1 MQTMDLVLT
10 ANAVISLETFDFAK
24 IYAQVI
30 LNQSDDQLEY
40 YVGQDQLKQQK
51 MKMRLSFQR
60 AQVILFEQE
69 EIEKHYLLYLLSL
82 KLVDQSQI
90 AILIQIYQ
98 SLLAP
103 EKISIRSLTGFQEFL
118 LEQQILDPKKLDQT
132 IQDFIQKQCF
142 DLFALEKGFIRV
154 LETTEMDHVDL
165 LKLNISPVRLLI
177 QGIQKNYSKSKLYTL
192 HCHPNVLVQKSAFS
206 LWESDLYEA
215 EKQVLSLANG
225 GLIGEMLAQ
234 IQLEA
239 RFALGL
245 IYALILLK
253 DLRILEIKQMPQATS
268 LPVQKPVNMS
278 IQPLAFSRHTT
289 PLPKQDSQVYQHT
302 PSIFQPILQPLL
314 TPTPSMDQKSEVQ
327 SAELDLKLQKEIA
340 DMKVI
345 HQITIGENYFKLLN
359 VPQNSSVELVQKH
372 WSFLKQKL
380 EKYVQITPR
389 LEGMFSKEE
398 IKNLALIIDDAYRIL
413 SSDALKSQY
422 IEALKNPPVIEIVQI

>member
-1 MQTMDLVLT
+1 L
-10 ANAVISLETFDFAK
+10 I
-24 IYAQVI
+24 
-30 LNQSDDQLEY
+30 
-40 YVGQDQLKQQK
+40 
-51 MKMRLSFQR
+51 
-60 AQVILFEQE
+60 
-69 EIEKHYLLYLLSL
+69 
-82 KLVDQSQI
+82 DQSQI

-98 SLLAP
+98 SLLP
-103 EKISIRSLTGFQEFL
+103 LDQISLRSLIGFQEFL
-118 LEQQILDPKKLDQT
+118 LDQQILDPKKIDQT

-154 LETTEMDHVDL
+154 LETTNIDHVDV
-165 LKLNISPVRLLI
+165 LKLNIAPIRLLI

-192 HCHPNVLVQKSAFS
+192 HCHPNVIVQKSAFS

-215 EKQVLSLANG
+215 EKQVLALANSL
-225 GLIGEMLAQ
+225 LIGEMLTQ

-245 IYALILLK
+245 IYALILMK
-253 DLRILEIKQMPQATS
+253 DIRILEIKQMPQATS
-268 LPVQKPVNMS
+268 LPIQKPVNAS
-278 IQPLAFSRHTT
+278 IQPLAFSRYTT

-314 TPTPSMDQKSEVQ
+314 TPTPNMDQKAMDQKAEVQ
-327 SAELDLKLQKEIA
+327 SAELDIKLQKEIA

-359 VPQNSSVELVQKH
+359 VPQNCSVELVQKH

-380 EKYVQITPR
+380 EKYLQITPR

-398 IKNLALIIDDAYRIL
+398 IKNLALIVDDAYRIL

-422 IEALKNPPVIEIVQI
+422 IEALKNPPVVEIVQI

>member
-1 MQTMDLVLT
+1 MQMTDLVLT
-10 ANAVISLETFDFAK
+10 PNSVISLETFDFAK

-40 YVGQDQLKQQK
+40 YVGQDQMKQQK
-51 MKMRLSFQR
+51 MKIRMSFQR
-60 AQVILFEQE
+60 AQLILFEQE

-82 KLVDQSQI
+82 KLIDQSQI

-98 SLLAP
+98 SLLALDQ
-103 EKISIRSLTGFQEFL
+103 ISIRSLIGFQEFL
-118 LEQQILDPKKLDQT
+118 LDQQILDPKKIDQT

-142 DLFALEKGFIRV
+142 DLFALEKGFIRI
-154 LETTEMDHVDL
+154 LETTDIDHVDV
-165 LKLNISPVRLLI
+165 LKLNIAPIRLLI

-192 HCHPNVLVQKSAFS
+192 HCHPNVIVQKSAFS

-215 EKQVLSLANG
+215 EKQVLVLANG
-225 GLIGEMLAQ
+225 VFIGEMLAQ

-245 IYALILLK
+245 IYALILMK
-253 DLRILEIKQMPQATS
+253 DIRILEIKQMPQATS
-268 LPVQKPVNMS
+268 LPIQKPVNAS
-278 IQPLAFSRHTT
+278 IQPLAFSRHST
-289 PLPKQDSQVYQHT
+289 PLPRQDSQVYQHT

-314 TPTPSMDQKSEVQ
+314 TPTPSMDQKAEVK
-327 SAELDLKLQKEIA
+327 SVELDLKLQKEIA

-359 VPQNSSVELVQKH
+359 VPQNCSVELVQKH

-380 EKYVQITPR
+380 EKYLQITPR

-398 IKNLALIIDDAYRIL
+398 IKNLALIVDDAYRIL

-422 IEALKNPPVIEIVQI
+422 IEALKNPPVVEIVQI

>member
-1 MQTMDLVLT
+1 MDLVLT

-154 LETTEMDHVDL
+154 LETTEIDHVDL

-289 PLPKQDSQVYQHT
+289 PLSKQDSQVYQHT

>member
-1 MQTMDLVLT
+1 MDLVLT

-154 LETTEMDHVDL
+154 LETTEIDHVDL

-245 IYALILLK
+245 IYALILMK
-253 DLRILEIKQMPQATS
+253 DIRILEIKQMPQATS
-268 LPVQKPVNMS
+268 LPVQKPVNAS

-289 PLPKQDSQVYQHT
+289 PLSKQDSQVYQHT

>member
-1 MQTMDLVLT
+1 MDLVLT

-165 LKLNISPVRLLI
+165 LKLNISPIRLLI

-268 LPVQKPVNMS
+268 LPIQKPVNAS

-314 TPTPSMDQKSEVQ
+314 TPTPSMDHKSEVQ